1 MPPSG
6 GVLSEE
12 VLTDS
17 LSADSQQGACK
28 QPALCTESRTTSSH
42 NQRQA
47 SRSVEKIR
55 KSTHVTLAEPPY
67 VALVGVGLVLEE
79 FGAHVERGPDLGH
92 REVHRAVQDLRDP
105 EVAKLQREPWRRIL
119 RLDNSSVG
127 VEILEVHHA
136 PDSSL
141 TKRRSSSSNS
151 SLPPAVCKACSVS

>member
-1 MPPSG
+1 MPPSR

-42 NQRQA
+42 TQRQA

-105 EVAKLQREPWRRIL
+105 EVAKLQREPFPRAFLPREEYVLGLQIPVEDL
-119 RLDNSSVG
+119 ALMQG
-127 VEILEVHHA
+127 VQRKHHLEVA
-136 PDSSL
+136 
-141 TKRRSSSSNS
+141 
-151 SLPPAVCKACSVS
+151 